1 MSTLLQDM
9 RYALRSFGKA
19 RAFTIAAVL
28 TIALGI
34 GANTAIFSVVHSVLF
49 RALPFSAPE
58 RLVRIWPNGTSSRAE
73 YAEVRAKTRLYQ
85 DIAAVSSLPTGATLS
100 GRGEPERIAIASATS
115 NLFPVLGIAPA
126 LGRNFT
132 ASEERTGDDNVVML
146 SHDLWQ
152 QRFGSDPAIIGR
164 TIMLD
169 GVSRTV
175 IGVMPSDFHFPRREV
190 EAWVPV
196 VMDASNVGDYWG
208 SGGYAE
214 IGRLRAGATA
224 TSAQDELRSVARQIR
239 HDNPVWDPGA
249 NYGTDAAVVSLQTQL
264 AGDVRPTL
272 LVLLAAVAV
281 VLLIACANVANLLL
295 ARGAARTRAFAIRAA
310 IGARRRRLVQQLLTE
325 SLLLA
330 GIGAFLGLMLAW
342 VIVAPLSRG
351 LLADTPQLFNV
362 GIDGGLLAFTVAIAV
377 ITGVLTGIVPALRAS
392 DPNFNTL
399 LNDASRGASSGFGHR
414 RLSDMLVVL
423 EVALAVTLV
432 IGAGLLIRSFWG
444 LSSTAPGFDPV
455 GVTTARVDLP
465 KQGQDKE
472 EHERVFYSQLIQ
484 RVAELPGVRSAA
496 ATSEIPLDERS
507 GMAFRVGGQLEDI
520 HHGLPTANGYHV
532 VTPAYLRTMG
542 IPLRNGRSFTDADA
556 KGAPDVAIVNEA
568 LARRF
573 WPNGDAIGQ
582 RIGYPWESPWIT
594 IVGVAADI
602 HEQGLGIADTTMTI
616 YRPFL
621 QAPKPNMQIVVKS
634 SLPTT
639 VVATDIRRVAASLDR
654 TVPVSRVQSMEQVVS
669 TSTAKPRF
677 TMLLLSGF
685 AAVALMLGAIGIY
698 GVISYSVEQRNR
710 EIGIRM
716 ALGAQQSAVLNLV
729 LRRGVVLA
737 ATGAVVGLIL
747 SLATTRSLASVLYG
761 VKAFDPATFV
771 IAPLLLVAVAL
782 VASYI
787 PARRAA
793 SVDPVTVL
801 NAE

>member
-1 MSTLLQDM
+1 MKTLLQDI

-49 RALPFSAPE
+49 RALPFRAPE
-58 RLVRIWPNGTSSRAE
+58 QLVRVWPNSSSSRAE

-85 DIAAVSSLPTGATLS
+85 DIAAVSYLPAGATLV

-132 ASEERTGDDNVVML
+132 ATEERAGNDNVVML

-152 QRFGSDPAIIGR
+152 RRFGSDPAIVGR
-164 TIMLD
+164 TITLD
-169 GVSRTV
+169 GVGRTV
-175 IGVMPSDFHFPRREV
+175 VGVMPADFHFPRREV

-196 VMDASNVGDYWG
+196 VMDASNVGDFWG

-214 IGRLRAGATA
+214 IGRLRPGATA
-224 TSAQDELRSVARQIR
+224 ASAQDELRSVARQIR

-249 NYGTDAAVVSLQTQL
+249 SYGIDASVVSLQKEL

-272 LVLLAAVAV
+272 LILLAAVAV

-295 ARGAARTRAFAIRAA
+295 ARGAARTKAFAIRAA
-310 IGARRRRLVQQLLTE
+310 VGARRRRLVQQLLTE

-330 GIGAFLGLMLAW
+330 GIGALAGFILAW

-351 LLADTPQLFNV
+351 LLADTPQLFKV
-362 GIDGGLLAFTVAIAV
+362 SIDGRVLAFTAAIAV

-399 LNDASRGASSGFGHR
+399 LNDASRGASSSFGHR
-414 RLSDMLVVL
+414 RLSDALVVL

-432 IGAGLLIRSFWG
+432 IGAGLLIRSFWE
-444 LSSTAPGFDPV
+444 LSSIAPGFDPV
-455 GVTTARVDLP
+455 GVTAARVDLP

-472 EHERVFYSQLIQ
+472 EHERVFYSQMVRRL
-484 RVAELPGVRSAA
+484 AELPGVRSAA
-496 ATSEIPLDERS
+496 ATSEIPLGERS
-507 GMAFRVGGQLEDI
+507 GMAFRVGGQIEDI

-542 IPLRNGRSFTDADA
+542 ITLRHGRSFTDADA
-556 KGAPDVAIVNEA
+556 RGAPDVAIVNEA

-582 RIGYPWESPWIT
+582 RIGYPWDSPWIT

-602 HEQGLGIADTTMTI
+602 HEQGLGVADTTMTI

-634 SLPTT
+634 NLPTT
-639 VVATDIRRVAASLDR
+639 AVAADIRRVVTDLDR
-654 TVPVSRVQSMEQVVS
+654 TAPVSHVQSMEQVVS

-685 AAVALMLGAIGIY
+685 AAVALLLGAIGIY
-698 GVISYSVEQRNR
+698 GVISYAVEQRNK
-710 EIGIRM
+710 EVGIRM
-716 ALGAQQSAVLNLV
+716 ALGAQESSVLNLV
-729 LRRGVVLA
+729 LRRGMVLA
-737 ATGAVVGLIL
+737 ATGALVGLIL

-761 VKAFDPATFV
+761 VKTFDPATFV
-771 IAPLLLVAVAL
+771 VAPVLLVAVAL
-782 VASYI
+782 LASYI